1 MFFFFLLQRD
11 ASGKIETY
19 QDPLLYRC
27 STTWR
32 LYSIY
37 NYIHSKYPSLTRI
50 HMYCENLEFSLT
62 DQQLP
67 MFLRLLYLCAALQ
80 NRGTF
85 SDKES
90 SESSDEYFDARAN
103 ISEESSGL

>member
-1 MFFFFLLQRD
+1 MFFILQ
-11 ASGKIETY
+11 AGNNGLIETY

-32 LYSIY
+32 VYGIDKQNKGNFL
-37 NYIHSKYPSLTRI
+37 LRI

-80 NRGTF
+80 SRGTF
-85 SDKES
+85 TDKES
-90 SESSDEYFDARAN
+90 ENSDENLDAKSN
-103 ISEESSGL
+103 ISEDCSGM